1 VRETYSL
8 SIGEQ
13 RAEIIKINLGY
24 SYPKGKAKKMK
35 VKGRD
40 LNTGFPKE
48 IELDSEEMQEAA
60 ANKLQ

>member
-1 VRETYSL
+1 
-8 SIGEQ
+8 
-13 RAEIIKINLGY
+13 
-24 SYPKGKAKKMK
+24 MK

-60 ANKLQ
+60 ADKL

>member
-13 RAEIIKINLGY
+13 RAERIKINLGY
-24 SYPKGKAKKMK
+24 SCPKGKAKKMK
-35 VKGRD
+35 GKGRD

-48 IELDSEEMQEAA
+48 AVSCQP
-60 ANKLQ
+60 

>member
-13 RAEIIKINLGY
+13 RAERIKINLGY
-24 SYPKGKAKKMK
+24 SCPKGKAKKMK

-60 ANKLQ
+60 ADKL

>member
-13 RAEIIKINLGY
+13 RAERIKINLGY
-24 SYPKGKAKKMK
+24 SCPKGKAKKMK

-48 IELDSEEMQEAA
+48 AVTYSEEMQEAA
-60 ANKLQ
+60 ADKL